1 MKKKKSDNGKST
13 KSAEQ
18 PESLNIR
25 QDDTISD
32 EGEVNPAITDQAFLN
47 DITEPEV
54 KNEGIVA
61 NFDNAAD
68 NEEKLIAKKEAVE
81 KVEPTKKPFRPAIFG
96 LGVVCGL
103 IVAMII
109 FGVFYYLAGE
119 EVCSGY
125 NSVTNSEKKLTSLIT
140 SQKNRDGATLNEC
153 SSDLTEAEKNEIAD
167 WKTYQNE
174 KYNISFKIP
183 SDWLEK
189 SSESA
194 NQFSFESPEV
204 GAASLI
210 VGMDLGAISLVKD
223 GYKLVSSTTQNV
235 ACQKAKVT
243 IYTDKDDSS
252 ELVEKYRQQIV
263 KLSVSDIPYQFD
275 YNWQTG
281 LGASISTDYLDRFN
295 LILKTVVITQ

>member
-1 MKKKKSDNGKST
+1 
-13 KSAEQ
+13 
-18 PESLNIR
+18 
-25 QDDTISD
+25 
-32 EGEVNPAITDQAFLN
+32 
-47 DITEPEV
+47 
-54 KNEGIVA
+54 
-61 NFDNAAD
+61 
-68 NEEKLIAKKEAVE
+68 
-81 KVEPTKKPFRPAIFG
+81 
-96 LGVVCGL
+96 
-103 IVAMII
+103 MII

-140 SQKNRDGATLNEC
+140 SQKNRDSAALNEC
-153 SSDLTEAEKNEIAD
+153 SSDLTEAEKIEIAD

-194 NQFSFESPEV
+194 NQFSFESPEA

-223 GYKLVSSTTQNV
+223 GYKLVSSTTQKV

-243 IYTDKDDSS
+243 TYNDKDNSS
-252 ELVEKYRQQIV
+252 ELVEKNRQQIV